1 MQHSFGEE
9 LCLKSKKSR
18 KEIQL
23 MQLSS
28 AQKGFLWIW
37 DPTDFGDFGCGDAW
51 GLLLPYITSVT
62 VIIII
67 TTTIIIIIWNIAASC
82 LSDWK

>member
-1 MQHSFGEE
+1 
-9 LCLKSKKSR
+9 
-18 KEIQL
+18 

-82 LSDWK
+82 LSDWKQTANESALYFRCCDNAHMT